1 MEARRETGELGRDR
15 ERSEGCKGRAAAA
28 VVEVHPFAAEHVVR
42 RVGVGKA
49 AACIGGIAACTG
61 TGLQKVLLL

>member
-1 MEARRETGELGRDR
+1 M
-15 ERSEGCKGRAAAA
+15 
-28 VVEVHPFAAEHVVR
+28 VEVHPFAAEHVVR